1 MKLQKIIERLQ
12 RLHPK
17 KIDLSLGRTFGL
29 LKKLGNPQDK
39 LKNVISVVGTNGK
52 YSTIK
57 SLQSILNQGG
67 YKCNIYLSPH
77 LQSYTER
84 YIYNDQEIQEQ
95 NLANLLEDIEK
106 INGLENIT
114 IFEALTCAY
123 FKYCEKFKENITIIE
138 AGLFHQFDATNV
150 FKNNLCS
157 IITSINIDHL
167 QWLKNKSI
175 EGIIHEKTNKLPLS
189 RIIISKQE
197 NRDILLKI
205 KQSVQN
211 NKSEKYFY
219 GEDFNYLNA
228 ENNFIQYEDKEGSL
242 LLPQPNILG
251 EHQLGNISTS
261 IMTARNL
268 FNIKDEDIK
277 NAIVN
282 IKIKGRLQE
291 IKSGELKKIARN
303 NRLILDGGHNLNAAN
318 SLAKWIS
325 TLNQD
330 VHLII
335 GMMKDKEHQKFI
347 NAFKDK
353 IKSLTLIDIPNQEGA
368 IKKEDLKLKIL
379 NTYPE
384 VKISNSIK
392 EAIISNALKSDDSC
406 LGIVG
411 SLYLVG
417 EALNLN

>member
-1 MKLQKIIERLQ
+1 
-12 RLHPK
+12 
-17 KIDLSLGRTFGL
+17 
-29 LKKLGNPQDK
+29 
-39 LKNVISVVGTNGK
+39 
-52 YSTIK
+52 
-57 SLQSILNQGG
+57 
-67 YKCNIYLSPH
+67 
-77 LQSYTER
+77 
-84 YIYNDQEIQEQ
+84 
-95 NLANLLEDIEK
+95 
-106 INGLENIT
+106 
-114 IFEALTCAY
+114 
-123 FKYCEKFKENITIIE
+123 
-138 AGLFHQFDATNV
+138 
-150 FKNNLCS
+150 
-157 IITSINIDHL
+157 
-167 QWLKNKSI
+167 
-175 EGIIHEKTNKLPLS
+175 
-189 RIIISKQE
+189 
-197 NRDILLKI
+197 
-205 KQSVQN
+205 
-211 NKSEKYFY
+211 
-219 GEDFNYLNA
+219 
-228 ENNFIQYEDKEGSL
+228 
-242 LLPQPNILG
+242 
-251 EHQLGNISTS
+251 
-261 IMTARNL
+261 MTARNL